1 MYQNPIRALAMS
13 VYREIFYHVVSQLLL
28 PYLLTRGTSIKFSSV
43 FTFFVFI
50 SLPKLY
56 KWLVLDKER
65 Q

>member
-1 MYQNPIRALAMS
+1 MS

-56 KWLVLDKER
+56 KWLDIDEVR